1 MTSSS
6 RPGALSFGL
15 SALIVYLALNAVS
28 GRQGLISYVHIQ
40 QREHA
45 LLAERDE
52 LAAESAD
59 LRTRIRALAD
69 STLDLDA
76 LEEQARRQIGAAAPG
91 EIVFD
96 LAQNTTQNAT
106 AGTP

>member
-1 MTSSS
+1 
-6 RPGALSFGL
+6 L
-15 SALIVYLALNAVS
+15 SALIAYLALNAVT

-52 LAAESAD
+52 LAADSAD
-59 LRTRIRALAD
+59 LRVKIRALAD
-69 STLDLDA
+69 ATLDLDA
-76 LEEQARRQIGAAAPG
+76 LEEEARRQIGAAAPG

-96 LAQNTTQNAT
+96 LAQNAT